1 MLNIL
6 WPVFIIL
13 SFIYA
18 IITGK
23 VNEVNNG
30 IFDALESAVELSI
43 TFLGTI
49 SLWNGIMEI
58 AKNTSLINKLTNILK
73 PFIKRLFPELKHNE
87 KANQEISI
95 NIIANI
101 LGLGNAATPLGIK
114 AMKTMQ
120 EDNKKN
126 DELSNSMMMFILLN
140 TASLQLIPTNVIA
153 IRTSLGSSNP
163 TSIII
168 PVWISSIVA
177 AIVGV
182 LFVKFLIKKGK
193 KMINNINYISSLAIP
208 LTMMIII
215 LYGLKEKKKTFDVF
229 LSGAKE
235 GIEIVVKM
243 LPTLLGLFLA
253 IGLLRSSGIIDFIVD
268 LLTPLTELI
277 KFPSQVMPL
286 ALLRPISGS
295 ASMAVAVDI
304 MNNYGVD
311 TLVGMITSVIMGST
325 ETTLYTIAIYT
336 SCVGIKKTRGVLF
349 AALAAD
355 IAGMVIS
362 VFICRMLS

>member
-182 LFVKFLIKKGK
+182 LFVKFWIKKGK
-193 KMINNINYISSLAIP
+193 KWL
-208 LTMMIII
+208 II
-215 LYGLKEKKKTFDVF
+215 L
-229 LSGAKE
+229 
-235 GIEIVVKM
+235 
-243 LPTLLGLFLA
+243 
-253 IGLLRSSGIIDFIVD
+253 II
-268 LLTPLTELI
+268 
-277 KFPSQVMPL
+277 
-286 ALLRPISGS
+286 
-295 ASMAVAVDI
+295 
-304 MNNYGVD
+304 Y
-311 TLVGMITSVIMGST
+311 LV
-325 ETTLYTIAIYT
+325 
-336 SCVGIKKTRGVLF
+336 
-349 AALAAD
+349 
-355 IAGMVIS
+355 
-362 VFICRMLS
+362 